1 MLKQHEKAE
10 NNQVQSRP
18 QLQRSPSR
26 NRGLQFPFTP
36 QGRGS
41 QVLLLVSVFVLMLML
56 AAILLFSFA
65 LINSSQPSKSSG
77 DDSRRVQANSS
88 SYLTTISPSISSP
101 TPPSSLFA
109 FSISSTA
116 PLEADKWV
124 RPIISD
130 VSDFVTQASAGVT
143 PIPTAEAGVGVKQPS
158 PNTTNSSS
166 SSDGIDT
173 TAVALSSAASPTV
186 TVEIGEGGLVIV
198 NDGLSSQRVT
208 LKTLAKSKEPEKED
222 RE

>member
-65 LINSSQPSKSSG
+65 LINSSQPSKSSS
-77 DDSRRVQANSS
+77 DDSRRVQANAS
-88 SYLTTISPSISSP
+88 SYLTISPSISSP

-116 PLEADKWV
+116 PLKSDKWV
-124 RPIISD
+124 RPIISA

-143 PIPTAEAGVGVKQPS
+143 PIPTAEAGVGVIQPS

-208 LKTLAKSKEPEKED
+208 LKRLAKSKEPEKED

>member
-101 TPPSSLFA
+101 TSPTSLFA

-116 PLEADKWV
+116 PLKSDKWV
-124 RPIISD
+124 RLITNFIM
-130 VSDFVTQASAGVT
+130 AA
-143 PIPTAEAGVGVKQPS
+143 KL
-158 PNTTNSSS
+158 NSSE
-166 SSDGIDT
+166 
-173 TAVALSSAASPTV
+173 SAAS
-186 TVEIGEGGLVIV
+186 
-198 NDGLSSQRVT
+198 QRT
-208 LKTLAKSKEPEKED
+208 WMPLLPLTSDKQTEPKGATH
-222 RE
+222 